1 MAAWEAAREWAGAL
15 NVVRARPTAEVPY
28 DALLVRPDGYIAWV
42 PGGRDLGEA
51 LSAYF
56 AEGAVAAGHR

>member
-1 MAAWEAAREWAGAL
+1 M
-15 NVVRARPTAEVPY
+15 VRTRPTAEVPY

-42 PGGRDLGEA
+42 PGGRDLKEA